1 MENTRQPWQEQ
12 DRLAALKRYK
22 ILDTP
27 PEIAFDNIVKIAAQI
42 CDVPIALISL
52 VDEDRQWFK
61 AAKGL
66 DTNETPREIAFC
78 DHAIRQQDVLIVA
91 DAAADGRFSSNPLV
105 TDDPHLR
112 FYAGA
117 PLETSD
123 GFPLGTLCVLDR
135 TPRELTDDQVFAL
148 KALAHQVMIQIEYRW
163 ALEQKRASEER
174 NRLILES
181 ATDYGIISM
190 DLNGLVTSWN
200 EGAHRIFGWS
210 EQEMF
215 GRPCDDFF
223 TTEDRANGVPE
234 REMGGALTKGRG
246 SDERWHL
253 RKDRSRFWASGEMM
267 PLTNDTG
274 EPIGFIKIVR
284 DRTAQRQAEHA
295 VKSSE
300 TRTQLAIEATD
311 LGIWEAAP
319 DLEEFY
325 FDERSRD
332 LLGHLP
338 GDAVEYNVGLLSRIH
353 LDERIGFDEAIRAAV
368 ASGGARVLD
377 EECRVETGDKQRWVR
392 LRGRLI
398 PDLRGRPRFV
408 GTIRDVSDEKA
419 AEKNRRLLVNE
430 LEHRGKNTMAIV
442 QAIVN
447 QSFRGAATAEDA
459 RANIGE
465 RLQALSRAHDIL
477 TRTNWTAVPIGE
489 IVHSSTQLYGGL
501 SGRITASGPHVLL
514 NARTALALSLALH
527 ELCTNAA
534 KYGALSD
541 EDGRVDIKWSIESS
555 GDAAILDLTWRETDG
570 PTVLAPKRKGFGS
583 RLIEDGLAENLG
595 GKAQINFGPEGVT
608 WQIRAN
614 LRDVQDSPL
623 ASE

>member
-1 MENTRQPWQEQ
+1 MWQEQ

-22 ILDTP
+22 ILDTA

-61 AAKGL
+61 AAEGL

-78 DHAIRQQDVLIVA
+78 DHAIRQQDVFVVA
-91 DAAADGRFSSNPLV
+91 DTVTDKRFSNNPLV
-105 TDDPHLR
+105 TGDPHLR

-123 GFPLGTLCVLDR
+123 GFPLGTLCVMDH
-135 TPRELTDDQVFAL
+135 TPRKLTDDQAFAL

-163 ALEQKRASEER
+163 ALEQKRATEER

-210 EQEMF
+210 EHEMS
-215 GRPCDDFF
+215 GKPCDDFF
-223 TTEDRANGVPE
+223 TAEDRATGVPE

-246 SDERWHL
+246 SDERWHM
-253 RKDRSRFWASGEMM
+253 RKNGTCFWASGEMM
-267 PLTNDTG
+267 PLTNDAG

-295 VKSSE
+295 VRSSE

-311 LGIWEAAP
+311 LGIWEATP

-325 FDERSRD
+325 FDERSRE
-332 LLGHLP
+332 LLGHAR
-338 GDAVEYNVGLLSRIH
+338 GGAIEYNSGLLSRIH
-353 LDERIGFDEAIRAAV
+353 LDERIGFDEAIRAAM
-368 ASGGARVLD
+368 ASGGDQVLD
-377 EECRVETGDKQRWVR
+377 EECRVDTGETQRWVR

-398 PDLRGRPRFV
+398 PDLRGQPRFV

-447 QSFRGAATAEDA
+447 QSFRGTTTAEDA

-501 SGRITASGPHVLL
+501 SGRISASGPHVLL
-514 NARTALALSLALH
+514 KARTALALSLALH

-534 KYGALSD
+534 KYGALSN
-541 EDGRVDIKWSIESS
+541 EDGHVDIKWSIESS
-555 GDAAILDLTWRETDG
+555 GDAAILDLTWKETNG
-570 PTVLAPKRKGFGS
+570 PTVLAPTRKGFGS
-583 RLIEDGLAENLG
+583 RLIEAGLAENLG
-595 GKAQINFGPEGVT
+595 GKAKINFDPEGVT

-614 LRDVQDSPL
+614 LRDVQDAP
-623 ASE
+623 AIAE

>member
-1 MENTRQPWQEQ
+1 MWQEQ

-22 ILDTP
+22 ILDTAR
-27 PEIAFDNIVKIAAQI
+27 ENEFDNIVKIAAQI
-42 CDVPIALISL
+42 CGTPMALISL

-61 AAKGL
+61 AAEGL
-66 DTNETPREIAFC
+66 DARETPREIAFC
-78 DHAIRQQDVLIVA
+78 DHAIRHQDVLIVP
-91 DAAADGRFSSNPLV
+91 DAAADSRFSNNPLV
-105 TDDPHLR
+105 TDDPHIR

-123 GFPLGTLCVLDR
+123 GFPLGTLCVLDH
-135 TPRELTDDQVFAL
+135 TPRKLTDDQAFAL
-148 KALAHQVMIQIEYRW
+148 KALANQVMIQIEYRW
-163 ALEQKRASEER
+163 ALEQKRATEER

-210 EQEMF
+210 EQEMS

-223 TTEDRANGVPE
+223 TAEDRAAGVPE
-234 REMGGALTKGRG
+234 LEMGGALSKGRG

-253 RKDRSRFWASGEMM
+253 RKDGSCFWASGEMM
-267 PLTNDTG
+267 PLTNDAG
-274 EPIGFIKIVR
+274 KPIGFIKIVR

-325 FDERSRD
+325 FDERSQE
-332 LLGHLP
+332 LLGHAL
-338 GDAVEYNVGLLSRIH
+338 GGVIEYSAGLLSKIH
-353 LDERIGFDEAIRAAV
+353 LDERIDFDEAIRAVV
-368 ASGGARVLD
+368 ASGGDRVLD
-377 EECRVETGDKQRWVR
+377 EECRVETGETQRWVR

-398 PDLRGRPRFV
+398 PDLRGHPRFV

-419 AEKNRRLLVNE
+419 AEKNRRQLVNE

-447 QSFRGAATAEDA
+447 QSFRGAATADDA

-489 IVHSSTQLYGGL
+489 VVQSSTQLYGGL
-501 SGRITASGPHVLL
+501 SGRISASGPHVLL
-514 NARTALALSLALH
+514 KARTALALSLALH

-534 KYGALSD
+534 KYGALSN
-541 EDGRVDIKWSIESS
+541 EDGHVEINWLIESPD
-555 GDAAILDLTWRETDG
+555 DAAILDLNWRETDG
-570 PTVLAPKRKGFGS
+570 PTVLAPTRKGFGS

-595 GKAQINFGPEGVT
+595 GKAKINFEPEGVT
-608 WQIRAN
+608 WHIRAN
-614 LRDVQDSPL
+614 LRDVQDTR
-623 ASE
+623 AAGD